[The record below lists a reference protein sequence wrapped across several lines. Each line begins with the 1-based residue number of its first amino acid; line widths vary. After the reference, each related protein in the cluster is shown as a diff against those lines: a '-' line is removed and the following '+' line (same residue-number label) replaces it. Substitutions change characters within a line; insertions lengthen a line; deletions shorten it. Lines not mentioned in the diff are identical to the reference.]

1 MYSAALLLCLVGT
14 AFALPVIM
22 NGVVFSFQP
31 ADQRA
36 AMTRP
41 ASIEITMPYGFGL
54 NGFGNP
60 NFPVRQN
67 VEIVPSF
74 GFSNPFM
81 QQYPGRT
88 SIEIM
93 YPYGYAPQVQ
103 QPVRAVETHSGGH

>member
-14 AFALPVIM
+14 AFALPL
-22 NGVVFSFQP
+22 NSFNNYEQQRP
-31 ADQRA
+31 VAQRA

-81 QQYPGRT
+81 QQYPGMT

-103 QPVRAVETHSGGH
+103 QPVVPY